1 MGIEDAS
8 SLWDDWMTKPP
19 EPMVF
24 VEVKGDTARS
34 DTIKRD
40 ATFLACSGADFLVL
54 PCRRICVSATM
65 TTRTLPSGQAPS
77 KLTEA
82 QKSCW
87 RRSVFRLNSK
97 AWSCCAV
104 IINCPWHQNMDPF
117 NRHTENRMINDI

>member
-19 EPMVF
+19 EPIVF

-54 PCRRICVSATM
+54 PYRRICVSATM
-65 TTRTLPSGQAPS
+65 TTRTLLSGQAIS
-77 KLTEA
+77 KL
-82 QKSCW
+82 KKL
-87 RRSVFRLNSK
+87 RSLTGEDQYAGSTPRHGP
-97 AWSCCAV
+97 AV
-104 IINCPWHQNMDPF
+104 L
-117 NRHTENRMINDI
+117 